1 MSDSANTA
9 GRTAL
14 LSVLIPARNESQNIS
29 RVVSGIESVLDRDR
43 IPYEILIVDDHS
55 EDSTGQA
62 VQDHAR
68 RNPRV
73 RLVDNDGRP
82 GYGFAVIKGLQHFK
96 GDMAVIVMADG
107 SDDPEDIA
115 AYYHRMLQ
123 GYECVFGDRF
133 CPQARVSGYPLHK
146 LILNRLGNLFIRA
159 VFWIPYGDV
168 TNAFKCYSRQAIRGM
183 QPLISCHFNLTV
195 EMPLKAI
202 IRGYR
207 WTVIPTGWTGRE
219 KGLSKWKIK
228 EMGSRYLFI
237 IIYLWLEKVLSR
249 GDYHRL
255 QNENTGHQ

>member
-1 MSDSANTA
+1 MSDP
-9 GRTAL
+9 AL
-14 LSVLIPARNESQNIS
+14 LSVLIPARNESQNVS
-29 RVVSGIESVLDRDR
+29 RVVSDIESILERDR
-43 IPYEILIVDDHS
+43 IPYEIIIIDDHS
-55 EDSTGQA
+55 QDSTRQA
-62 VQDHAR
+62 VLECAR

-73 RLVDNDGRP
+73 RLVDNDNRP
-82 GYGFAVIKGLQHFK
+82 GYGFAVVKGLERFK

-107 SDDPEDIA
+107 SDDPEDIV
-115 AYYHRMLQ
+115 AYYRRMLQ

-146 LILNRLGNLFIRA
+146 LILNRLGNLFIRTI
-159 VFWIPYGDV
+159 FWIPYNDV
-168 TNAFKCYSRQAIRGM
+168 TNAFKCYSRTAIRGM

-249 GDYHRL
+249 GDYRRL
-255 QNENTGHQ
+255 PNENTGHK